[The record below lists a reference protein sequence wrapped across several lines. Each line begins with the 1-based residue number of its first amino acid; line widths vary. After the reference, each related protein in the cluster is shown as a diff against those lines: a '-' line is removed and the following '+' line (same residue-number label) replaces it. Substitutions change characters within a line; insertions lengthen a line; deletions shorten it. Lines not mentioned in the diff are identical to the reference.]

1 MRLLRSIFVAAGLV
15 LVLLMVSEAPDGL
28 AAPAKLSD
36 AEQAAVFKAAGFK
49 KAKDGRYI
57 KCQEDPSTLS
67 YTPGQIELVDLN
79 GDGQPEAWVT
89 ESSSFCYGSPHSYFA
104 LMRKSGGAWREMLND
119 IGIPVV
125 LKTMRSGWPDIEV
138 GGPGFGKFP
147 VYLWTGKGYVRFT
160 PKRP

>member
-1 MRLLRSIFVAAGLV
+1 VRLLRSIFVAASLV
-15 LVLLMVSEAPDGL
+15 LVLLMVSEVPDGL

-49 KAKDGRYI
+49 KAKGGRYI
-57 KCQEDPSTLS
+57 KCEEDPQTPS

-79 GDGQPEAWVT
+79 GDGRPEAWVM
-89 ESSSFCYGSPHSYFA
+89 ESSSFCYGSPHSFFA
-104 LMRKSGGAWREMLND
+104 LMRKTGGVWREMLND

-125 LKTMRSGWPDIEV
+125 LKTKRGGWPDIEV

-147 VYLWTGKGYVRFT
+147 VYRWNGKSYARVA